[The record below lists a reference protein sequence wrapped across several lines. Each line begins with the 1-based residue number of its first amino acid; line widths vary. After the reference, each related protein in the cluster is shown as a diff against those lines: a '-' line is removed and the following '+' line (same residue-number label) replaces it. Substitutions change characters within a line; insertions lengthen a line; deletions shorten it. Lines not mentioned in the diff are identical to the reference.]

1 MECSPANIDP
11 QIYSSKREL
20 CMNMQIIPTSAQI
33 DLARNKRLLNRY
45 RFIEYET
52 LRILAGWLPATAP
65 MELKLAMGRLLWE
78 DSQHVQHLY
87 QRLREIQTPAFRPP
101 DDEALEHL
109 MAELL
114 HAPTEWDLLAGIF
127 RVIKPALV
135 QSYRWHM
142 DQTFANPDAP
152 TLYALKHILVDEEE
166 QVRWARQAL
175 AAHPR
180 GEWEDYVAGLLAA
193 AGGVSGSEERSARPA
208 PPSSR
213 TTFVAPREAARDERF
228 SAAERRAGQRSDAD
242 DPATRR
248 LQEFEGYSQEMLAAE
263 TMALVIFLSP
273 QMPWEF
279 TYDAARHCYD
289 ETRHCRLGIE
299 WLAIHNLDYRQVP
312 QNTRIYAWRSQ
323 YDPAIQYCLLTM
335 GNESH
340 VFPYRHESLATYQ
353 KLGDQLSI
361 QYISYDMADE
371 RQHVA
376 FGHKWLP
383 ELMEKNGI
391 QKPVKEF
398 IDETVARWEA
408 EYRSGKL
415 PIHDNV
421 QAAL

>member
-1 MECSPANIDP
+1 MSLM
-11 QIYSSKREL
+11 S
-20 CMNMQIIPTSAQI
+20 MQIIPTSAQI

-52 LRILAGWLPATAP
+52 LRILAGWLPATAQ
-65 MELKLAMGRLLWE
+65 MDLKLAMGRLLWE
-78 DSQHVQHLY
+78 ESQHVQHLY

-109 MAELL
+109 MAEAL
-114 HAPTEWDLLAGIF
+114 HAPSEWDLLAGIF

-135 QSYRWHM
+135 QTYRWHVE
-142 DQTFANPDAP
+142 QTFANPDAP

-166 QVRWARQAL
+166 QLRWAEQTL
-175 AAHPR
+175 AAHPP
-180 GEWEDYVAGLLAA
+180 GEWEGYMAQLLAA
-193 AGGVSGSEERSARPA
+193 AGGVSGAEERPERPT
-208 PPSSR
+208 PPTCRRS
-213 TTFVAPREAARDERF
+213 FVAPREAARDERF
-228 SAAERRAGQRSDAD
+228 HAAERRAGQRIDATD
-242 DPATRR
+242 AASRR
-248 LQEFEGYSQEMLAAE
+248 LQEFESYSQEMLAAE

-273 QMPWEF
+273 EMPWEF

-299 WLAIHNLDYRQVP
+299 WLEIHGLDYTQVP

-323 YDPAIQYCLLTM
+323 YDPATQYCLLTM

-340 VFPYRHESLATYQ
+340 VFPYRHESLAAYE
-353 KLGDQLSI
+353 KVGDQLSI

-376 FGHKWLP
+376 FGHKWMP
-383 ELMEKNGI
+383 ELMQKNGI
-391 QKPVKEF
+391 EKPVKVF
-398 IDETVARWEA
+398 IDETVARWET

-415 PIHDNV
+415 PIHDAGEPATAV
-421 QAAL
+421 G